1 MADLGVDQEKVDIQ
15 RKVFARWINARL
27 TLQSNP
33 NCVTD
38 LFYDLRDGIVL
49 LDLVVALTGK
59 EVKKEQ
65 VRIFEVICNNWTE
78 V

>member
-1 MADLGVDQEKVDIQ
+1 MADSAVDQEKVDIQ

-59 EVKKEQ
+59 GVKKEQ
-65 VRIFEVICNNWTE
+65 VRMFEVICND
-78 V
+78 

>member
-1 MADLGVDQEKVDIQ
+1 MADPAVDQEKVDIQ

-38 LFYDLRDGIVL
+38 LFYDLRDGVVL
-49 LDLVVALTGK
+49 LDLLVALTGK

-65 VRIFEVICNNWTE
+65 VRIFHVICNK
-78 V
+78 